1 MLVSVESAI
10 ASMKPKP
17 NSGVDWRSAEQ
28 FPPLRKAPLVG
39 SQIGSVVANVVRVAS
54 SVWHFDRLHLGEVIW
69 QPRGVDSTPVGKM
82 VWLPCLCGPRRRMLS
97 LAKMCTGP
105 PALLLRT
112 RTSLMNEPE
121 PPSAGWKW
129 QLPQE
134 RLLKIGPTS
143 GSVSTSTKSN

>member
-1 MLVSVESAI
+1 MSVESAI

-17 NSGVDWRSAEQ
+17 NRAGDWRSAEQ
-28 FPPLRKAPLVG
+28 FFPLRKAALVG
-39 SQIGSVVANVVRVAS
+39 SQIGRVLAKVVRVAS
-54 SVWHFDRLHLGEVIW
+54 SGWHFDRLDLGGVIW
-69 QPRGVDSTPVGKM
+69 QPGGVESTPLGKI
-82 VWLPCLCGPRRRMLS
+82 VWLPCFCGPRRRMLS

-112 RTSLMNEPE
+112 RTSLMKAPE

-143 GSVSTSTKSN
+143 GTVSTS